1 VSSTDVFVA
10 IAFYVAAI
18 AMVVGAVGMVLNRD
32 MIRSAM
38 LLVLVLSGVAAMY
51 VLLSADF
58 LAIAQLLV
66 YVGAIMI
73 LMLFAIMLTPNQVDL
88 PGGSPQAQRV
98 SAALTSLAVG
108 ALSVGVVVTNRWN
121 LRPTPLNM
129 ETAATIGNLLLTTYV
144 LPFWIASVLLT
155 VGLVGAIVI
164 AREE

>member
-1 VSSTDVFVA
+1 
-10 IAFYVAAI
+10 
-18 AMVVGAVGMVLNRD
+18 MVVGAVGMVLNRD

-73 LMLFAIMLTPNQVDL
+73 LMLFAIMLTPNQLDL
-88 PGGSPQAQRV
+88 PGGSPQAQRI
-98 SAALTSLAVG
+98 SAALISFAVG
-108 ALSVGVVVTNRWN
+108 VLAIWAVTFQPWL
-121 LRPTPLNM
+121 LRQAPLNM
-129 ETAATIGNLLLTTYV
+129 ETATTLGTLLLTTYV

-155 VGLVGAIVI
+155 VGLIGAIVI